1 MNVAVKAGAPLGER
15 KSWRDRNGEISFVEW
30 LDESNADRP
39 TLHFAHANG
48 FNALTYRQLLTPL
61 ARDFRIRAW
70 DARGHGFT
78 SLPAD
83 PSSHRDWHVYRDDLI
98 RFIEAWAEETGGPV
112 MLAGHSMGGAMSV
125 MAAAKRPD
133 LVRGLLLIDP
143 VLIPNR
149 QRRIINLFQK
159 LGLGGSS
166 GFDLARGA
174 EKRRAEFP
182 DAETMLRAYTGRG
195 AFRTWPQQVIAD
207 YIEGGTVKRPDGTL
221 ELACKPAWEAANFRA
236 QGHDSISPI
245 AQLKAPLT
253 LIYAGP
259 GSTCRAPAPALL
271 AAQDPQAT
279 ILRIGRAS
287 HFIPMEFPDTI
298 RREALDL
305 QARIAGA

>member
-1 MNVAVKAGAPLGER
+1 MNVAVTTGASAGER
-15 KSWRDRNGEISFVEW
+15 RSWRDRDGEISFVEW
-30 LDESNADRP
+30 ADEGNADRP

-48 FNALTYRQLLTPL
+48 FNGFTYRHLLAPL
-61 ARDFRIRAW
+61 SKNFRIRAW
-70 DARGHGFT
+70 DARGHGMT

-83 PSSHRDWHVYRDDLI
+83 PASHRDWLVYRDDLI
-98 RFIEAWAEETGGPV
+98 RFIEAWAAETGEPV

-125 MAAAKRPD
+125 MAAAMRPD

-149 QRRIINLFQK
+149 QRRVINLVQK
-159 LGLGGSS
+159 LGLGRSN

-195 AFRTWPQQVIAD
+195 AFRTWPQDVIAD
-207 YIEGGTVKRPDGTL
+207 YIEGGTVALPDGTL
-221 ELACKPAWEAANFRA
+221 TLACAPVWEAANFRA
-236 QGHDSISPI
+236 QGHDSVSPI
-245 AQLKAPLT
+245 TDLKAPLT
-253 LIYAGP
+253 LIYAGA
-259 GSTCRAPAPALL
+259 GSTCRAPVPALL
-271 AAQDPQAT
+271 AEHDPKAT
-279 ILRIGRAS
+279 ILRIGRAT

-298 RREALDL
+298 RREAVDL

>member
-1 MNVAVKAGAPLGER
+1 MNVAVKTGAPAGER
-15 KSWRDRNGEISFVEW
+15 KSWRDRDGEISFVEW
-30 LDESNADRP
+30 ADESNADRP

-48 FNALTYRQLLTPL
+48 FNALTYRRLLSPL
-61 ARDFRIRAW
+61 AKDFRIRAW
-70 DARGHGFT
+70 DARGHGLT
-78 SLPAD
+78 KLPAD
-83 PSSHRDWHVYRDDLI
+83 PANHRNWYVYRDDLI
-98 RFIEAWAEETGGPV
+98 RFMEGWAEETGAPV
-112 MLAGHSMGGAMSV
+112 MLAGHSMGGAMSL
-125 MAAAKRPD
+125 MAAAERPD

-149 QRRIINLFQK
+149 QRRILNLVQK

-195 AFRTWPQQVIAD
+195 AFRSWPQEVIAD
-207 YIEGGTVKRPDGTL
+207 YIEGGTIARDDGTL
-221 ELACKPAWEAANFRA
+221 ELACKPAWEAANFRS
-236 QGHDSISPI
+236 QGHDSIAPI

-253 LIYAGP
+253 LVYAGP

-271 AAQDPQAT
+271 AEHDRQAT

-287 HFIPMEFPDTI
+287 HFIPMEFPERI
-298 RREALDL
+298 RREVLDL
-305 QARIAGA
+305 QARIAAG